1 MPHRIDRVNS
11 LIRRELSYL
20 LQRQIKDPRIDASV
34 TVTEVVTSSDLKFA
48 KVFISRIGDV
58 EQKQEALTAL
68 ASASGYL
75 RKELARSL
83 KLRFTPLL
91 NFHWDDSIEHGER
104 LSRLIDEVISET
116 ND

>member
-1 MPHRIDRVNS
+1 MQHRIERVNS

-34 TVTEVVTSSDLKFA
+34 TVTEVVTSPDLKFA
-48 KVFISRIGDV
+48 KVFVSRIGDE
-58 EQKQEALTAL
+58 EQKREALAAL

-75 RKELARSL
+75 RRELAKSL

-91 NFHWDDSIEHGER
+91 NFQWDDSIEHGDR
-104 LSRLIDEVISET
+104 LSRLIDEVISEK